1 MINNTYSLI
10 ETMTDQKVAIVTG
23 GSSGIGRATAIAL
36 AKEGAK
42 IVVAARRASEG
53 EETVRLIKE
62 AGSEAIF
69 VKTDVAIEN
78 DVRSLVE
85 KTVGTYGRL
94 DYAFNNAGI
103 GEIMTPFIDQT
114 SEKFDQIM
122 NTNVRGVW
130 LSMKYEI
137 PEMISNG
144 GGTIV
149 NNSSAAGILG
159 FPQMPIYI
167 ASKHAVLGL
176 TKSAALEYAKSGIRI
191 NAIAPGVVETDMEKQ
206 VLESNP
212 KLLETFKSMHPIGR
226 IGSPEEI
233 ANAVVWLLSDKAS
246 FVLGHTLLVDGGIV
260 SR

>member
-1 MINNTYSLI
+1 MILVHIIRN
-10 ETMTDQKVAIVTG
+10 MTDQKVAIVTG
-23 GSSGIGRATAIAL
+23 GNSGIGRATAIAL
-36 AKEGAK
+36 AREGAK
-42 IVVAARRASEG
+42 VTVAARRASDG

-62 AGSEAIF
+62 VGSDAIF

-85 KTVGTYGRL
+85 KTVETFGRL
-94 DYAFNNAGI
+94 DYAVNNVGI
-103 GEIMTPFIDQT
+103 GEKMTPLVEQT

-122 NTNVRGVW
+122 NTNVRGMW

-137 PEMISNG
+137 PEMIKNG
-144 GGTIV
+144 GGAIV
-149 NNSSAAGILG
+149 NTSSGAGLVG
-159 FPQMPIYI
+159 FPQMSVYI

-191 NAIAPGVVETDMEKQ
+191 NAIAPGGVETDMLTQ
-206 VLESNP
+206 TVGDDHRF
-212 KLLETFKSMHPIGR
+212 LETFRSMHPIGR
-226 IGSPEEI
+226 IGRPEEI
-233 ANAVVWLLSDKAS
+233 ANAVVWLLSDRAS

>member
-1 MINNTYSLI
+1 M
-10 ETMTDQKVAIVTG
+10 MMDRKVAIVTG
-23 GSSGIGRATAIAL
+23 GNSGIGRATAIAL
-36 AKEGAK
+36 AREGAK
-42 IVVAARRASEG
+42 VTVAARRASEG
-53 EETVRLIKE
+53 EETVRLVKE
-62 AGSEAIF
+62 AGSDAIF

-85 KTVGTYGRL
+85 KTVDTYGRL
-94 DYAFNNAGI
+94 DYAVNNAGI
-103 GEIMTPFIDQT
+103 GEKMTPLVEQT

-137 PEMISNG
+137 PMMIKNG
-144 GGTIV
+144 GGSIV
-149 NNSSAAGILG
+149 NTSSGAGLVG
-159 FPQMPIYI
+159 FPQMPVYI

-191 NAIAPGVVETDMEKQ
+191 NAIAPGGVETDMLMQ
-206 VLESNP
+206 TVGDDHQF
-212 KLLETFKSMHPIGR
+212 LETFRSMHPIGR
-226 IGSPEEI
+226 IGRPEEI
-233 ANAVVWLLSDKAS
+233 ANTIVWLLSDKAS